1 MRVRD
6 ILDRLVWISREENRL
21 ISNGFCYN
29 PEQLEAK
36 LDTLEQEDIQLH
48 NMLSKKLG
56 SLPTRRQYDN
66 LVATIDSAINNC

>member
-6 ILDRLVWISREENRL
+6 ILNRLSQIFHEENRL
-21 ISNGFCYN
+21 ISNAFCFN

-36 LDTLEQEDIQLH
+36 LDVLLFEGIELH

-66 LVATIDSAINNC
+66 LMATIDSAINDC